1 MRSSFVTIPVSRRR
15 WGKANK
21 NATRSVA
28 RNPLEIGERMI
39 TEEAVLNALRKV
51 NDPELHRDLVS
62 LGMVKEIKV
71 DGGAVAVTVEL
82 TTPACPM
89 REQIESETSAAI
101 KALAG
106 VNAVT
111 INLTASVRKPPA
123 GRQPIPGV
131 KHILA
136 VGSGKGGV
144 GKSTVT
150 VNLAVALAEAG
161 ASVGLLD
168 SDIYGP
174 SIPIMMGVHHQ
185 PEVVGKR
192 MIPPVSHGV
201 KLMSLGFLLP
211 DDTSPVVW
219 RGPMV
224 GKAVSQM
231 LMEVDW
237 GELDYILADL
247 PPGTGDASLTLAQA
261 IPLSGAVIVMTPQEV
276 AVQIATKT
284 LNMFRTLKVPI
295 LGIIENMSY
304 LLCPH
309 CEQSVELFGH
319 GGGRKASQ
327 RLEVPFL
334 GEIPL
339 DPELRRGGDVGRPIL
354 IEKPDS
360 PVAAI
365 FRQVAG
371 NLAGRVSVEAL
382 IG

>member
-1 MRSSFVTIPVSRRR
+1 
-15 WGKANK
+15 
-21 NATRSVA
+21 
-28 RNPLEIGERMI
+28 MI

-89 REQIESETSAAI
+89 REQVEEETKAAI
-101 KALAG
+101 KTLPG
-106 VNAVT
+106 VGEVT
-111 INLTASVRKPPA
+111 VNLTASVRKPPA
-123 GRQPIPGV
+123 GREPIPGV

-174 SIPIMMGVHHQ
+174 SIPIMMGVHRQ
-185 PEVVGKR
+185 PEMVGKR

-211 DDTSPVVW
+211 DDSSPVVW

>member
-1 MRSSFVTIPVSRRR
+1 
-15 WGKANK
+15 
-21 NATRSVA
+21 
-28 RNPLEIGERMI
+28 MI
-39 TEEAVLNALRKV
+39 TEEAVLDALRKV

-62 LGMVKEIKV
+62 LGMVKEIRV
-71 DGGAVAVTVEL
+71 TGGAVAVTVEL

-89 REQIESETSAAI
+89 REQVEAETKAAVQ
-101 KALAG
+101 ALPG
-106 VNAVT
+106 VATVT
-111 INLTASVRKPPA
+111 VTLTASVRKPGA
-123 GRQPIPGV
+123 GLQPIPGV
-131 KHILA
+131 KHIVA
-136 VGSGKGGV
+136 IGSGKGGV

-150 VNLAVALAEAG
+150 VNLAVALAEVG
-161 ASVGLLD
+161 AAVGLLD
-168 SDIYGP
+168 ADIYGP
-174 SIPIMMGVHHQ
+174 SIPMMMGVHRQ
-185 PEVVGKR
+185 PDVVGKR
-192 MIPPVSHGV
+192 MIPPERHGV

-211 DDTSPVVW
+211 DHTAPVVW

-224 GKAVSQM
+224 AQAVKQM
-231 LMEVDW
+231 LMEVEW
-237 GELDYILADL
+237 GELDYLLADL

-276 AVQIATKT
+276 AIQIATKA
-284 LNMFRTLKVPI
+284 LNMLQTLKVPI

-309 CEQSVELFGH
+309 CEHSVELFGH

-354 IEKPDS
+354 IEQPDS

-365 FRQVAG
+365 FRQVAA
-371 NLAGRVSVEAL
+371 NLAGRISVETL
-382 IG
+382 TG

>member
-1 MRSSFVTIPVSRRR
+1 
-15 WGKANK
+15 
-21 NATRSVA
+21 
-28 RNPLEIGERMI
+28 MI

-89 REQIESETSAAI
+89 REQVEEETKAAI
-101 KALAG
+101 KTLPG
-106 VNAVT
+106 VGEVT
-111 INLTASVRKPPA
+111 VNLTASVRKPPA
-123 GRQPIPGV
+123 GREPIPGV
-131 KHILA
+131 KHVLA

-150 VNLAVALAEAG
+150 ANLAVALAEAG

-174 SIPIMMGVHHQ
+174 SIPIMMGVHRQ
-185 PEVVGKR
+185 PEMVGKR

>member
-1 MRSSFVTIPVSRRR
+1 
-15 WGKANK
+15 
-21 NATRSVA
+21 
-28 RNPLEIGERMI
+28 MI

-89 REQIESETSAAI
+89 REQVEEETKAAI
-101 KALAG
+101 KTLPG
-106 VNAVT
+106 VGEVT
-111 INLTASVRKPPA
+111 VNLTASVRKPPA
-123 GRQPIPGV
+123 GREPIPGV

-174 SIPIMMGVHHQ
+174 SIPIMMGVHRQ
-185 PEVVGKR
+185 PEMVGKR

-371 NLAGRVSVEAL
+371 NLAGRVSVETL

>member
-1 MRSSFVTIPVSRRR
+1 
-15 WGKANK
+15 
-21 NATRSVA
+21 
-28 RNPLEIGERMI
+28 MI

-89 REQIESETSAAI
+89 REQVEEETKAAI
-101 KALAG
+101 KTLPG
-106 VNAVT
+106 VGEVT
-111 INLTASVRKPPA
+111 VNLTASVRKPPA
-123 GRQPIPGV
+123 GREPIPGV

-211 DDTSPVVW
+211 DDSSPVVW

-276 AVQIATKT
+276 AVRIATKT

>member
-1 MRSSFVTIPVSRRR
+1 MV
-15 WGKANK
+15 
-21 NATRSVA
+21 
-28 RNPLEIGERMI
+28 
-39 TEEAVLNALRKV
+39 TEEVVLNALRQVK
-51 NDPELHRDLVS
+51 DPELHRDLVS

-71 DGGAVAVTVEL
+71 DGAAVTVTVEL

-89 REQIESETSAAI
+89 RAQVEEETRAAI
-101 KALAG
+101 QGLPG
-106 VNAVT
+106 VGEV
-111 INLTASVRKPPA
+111 ILNLTASVRKAPA

-131 KHILA
+131 KHIVA

-144 GKSTVT
+144 GKSTVA

-161 ASVGLLD
+161 TAVGLLD

-174 SIPIMMGVHHQ
+174 SIPMMMGVHRQ

-211 DDTSPVVW
+211 DHSSPVVW

-224 GKAVSQM
+224 AQAVKQM
-231 LMEVDW
+231 LMEVEW
-237 GELDYILADL
+237 GELDYLLADL

-261 IPLSGAVIVMTPQEV
+261 IPLSGAVVVMTPQEV

-309 CEQSVELFGH
+309 CGKPVELFGH
-319 GGGRKASQ
+319 GGGRKASE

-339 DPELRRGGDVGRPIL
+339 DPELRHGGDVGRPIL
-354 IEKPDS
+354 IERPDS
-360 PVAAI
+360 PVASI
-365 FRQVAG
+365 FRQVAS
-371 NLAGRVSVEAL
+371 NLAGRISVEAL
-382 IG
+382 TA

>member
-1 MRSSFVTIPVSRRR
+1 MV
-15 WGKANK
+15 
-21 NATRSVA
+21 
-28 RNPLEIGERMI
+28 

-71 DGGAVAVTVEL
+71 EAGSVAVTVEL
-82 TTPACPM
+82 TTPACPL
-89 REQIESETSAAI
+89 RDQVEADTRAAVVALPGVET
-101 KALAG
+101 
-106 VNAVT
+106 VT
-111 INLTASVRKPPA
+111 VHLTASVRKPS
-123 GRQPIPGV
+123 GRQPIPGI

-150 VNLAVALAEAG
+150 VNLAVALAEEG
-161 ASVGLLD
+161 AAVGLLD

-174 SIPIMMGVHHQ
+174 SIPIMMGVHRQ

-211 DDTSPVVW
+211 DHSSPVVW

-224 GKAVSQM
+224 AQAVKQM

-237 GELDYILADL
+237 GELDYLLADL

-261 IPLSGAVIVMTPQEV
+261 IPLSGAVVVMTPQEV
-276 AVQIATKT
+276 AIQIATKT

-295 LGIIENMSY
+295 LGIVENMSY

-309 CEQSVELFGH
+309 CEGPIELFGH

-339 DPELRRGGDVGRPIL
+339 DPALRLGGDIGRPIL
-354 IEKPDS
+354 IEQPDS
-360 PVAAI
+360 PVAAV
-365 FRQVAG
+365 FRQVAR

-382 IG
+382 ME

>member
-1 MRSSFVTIPVSRRR
+1 
-15 WGKANK
+15 
-21 NATRSVA
+21 
-28 RNPLEIGERMI
+28 MI
-39 TEEAVLNALRKV
+39 TEDAVLGALRKV

-71 DGGAVAVTVEL
+71 DGGLVNVTVEL
-82 TTPACPM
+82 TTPACPL
-89 REQIESETSAAI
+89 REQVEADTRAAVQ
-101 KALAG
+101 ALPG
-106 VNAVT
+106 VEAVT
-111 INLTASVRKPPA
+111 VNLTASVRKPAA
-123 GRQPIPGV
+123 GREAVAGV
-131 KHILA
+131 KHIVA

-161 ASVGLLD
+161 AAVGLLD

-174 SIPIMMGVHHQ
+174 SIPMMMGVHRQ
-185 PEVVGKR
+185 PDVVGKR

-211 DDTSPVVW
+211 DHAAPVVW

-224 GKAVSQM
+224 AQAVKQM

-237 GELDYILADL
+237 GELDYLLADL

-276 AVQIATKT
+276 AIQIATKT

-309 CEQSVELFGH
+309 CEAPVELFGH

-339 DPELRRGGDVGRPIL
+339 DPALRQGGDVGRPIL
-354 IEKPDS
+354 VEQPDS
-360 PVAAI
+360 PVAAV

-382 IG
+382 LG

>member
-1 MRSSFVTIPVSRRR
+1 MT
-15 WGKANK
+15 
-21 NATRSVA
+21 
-28 RNPLEIGERMI
+28 

-71 DGGAVAVTVEL
+71 DGGSVAVTVEL
-82 TTPACPM
+82 TTPACPL
-89 REQIESETSAAI
+89 REQIQGETSAAI
-101 KALAG
+101 EALSG

-111 INLTASVRKPPA
+111 VNFTASVRKPPA

-150 VNLAVALAEAG
+150 ANLAVALAEAG
-161 ASVGLLD
+161 AAVGLLD

-174 SIPIMMGVHHQ
+174 SIPIMMGVHRQ
-185 PEVVGKR
+185 PDVVGKR

-211 DDTSPVVW
+211 DHSSPVVW

-224 GKAVSQM
+224 AQAVKQM
-231 LMEVDW
+231 LMEVEW

-276 AVQIATKT
+276 AIQIATKT

-339 DPELRRGGDVGRPIL
+339 DLELRRGGDVGRPIL

>member
-1 MRSSFVTIPVSRRR
+1 
-15 WGKANK
+15 
-21 NATRSVA
+21 
-28 RNPLEIGERMI
+28 MI

-71 DGGAVAVTVEL
+71 EGGSVAVTVEL
-82 TTPACPM
+82 TTPACPL
-89 REQIESETSAAI
+89 REQIESETKAAI
-101 KALAG
+101 KTLPG
-106 VNAVT
+106 VGEVT
-111 INLTASVRKPPA
+111 VNLTASVRKPPA
-123 GRQPIPGV
+123 GREPIPGV

-136 VGSGKGGV
+136 IGSGKGGV

-174 SIPIMMGVHHQ
+174 SIPIMMGVHRQ
-185 PEVVGKR
+185 PEMVGKR

>member
-1 MRSSFVTIPVSRRR
+1 
-15 WGKANK
+15 
-21 NATRSVA
+21 
-28 RNPLEIGERMI
+28 MI

-89 REQIESETSAAI
+89 REQVEEETKAAI
-101 KALAG
+101 KTLPG
-106 VNAVT
+106 VGEVT
-111 INLTASVRKPPA
+111 VNLTASVRKPPA
-123 GRQPIPGV
+123 GREPIPGV
-131 KHILA
+131 KHIVA
-136 VGSGKGGV
+136 IGSGKGGV

-150 VNLAVALAEAG
+150 ANLAVALAETG
-161 ASVGLLD
+161 AAVGLLD

-174 SIPIMMGVHHQ
+174 SIPIMMGVHQQ
-185 PEVVGKR
+185 PDVVGKR

-211 DDTSPVVW
+211 DDSSPVVW

-276 AVQIATKT
+276 AVRIAIKT

-360 PVAAI
+360 PVAAV

-371 NLAGRVSVEAL
+371 KLAGRVSVEAL